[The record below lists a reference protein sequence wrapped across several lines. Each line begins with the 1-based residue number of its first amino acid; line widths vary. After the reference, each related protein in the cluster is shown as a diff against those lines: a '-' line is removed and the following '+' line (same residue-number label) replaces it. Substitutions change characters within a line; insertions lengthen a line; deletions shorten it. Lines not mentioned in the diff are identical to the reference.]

1 MSVAPVVRVRDVAYP
16 RLQVPDLDQMEA
28 YLMDFGMA
36 RAERRPG
43 VLFMRGV
50 GAAPYVHVIHEGPAA
65 LIGFAFEAAHRED
78 LDRLAAEPGFTP
90 VEALDGPGGGARTTV
105 RDPIGLLVEV
115 VHGIAPVAVRGS
127 LDPRPL
133 NMGQAF
139 QRIGVT
145 QRIKSGP
152 SRIKR
157 FGHLALNV
165 PDPAAAVAWYQE
177 RFGLVVSDRV
187 NLAPGMP
194 VAIFTRCDKGAE
206 PADHHS
212 MLFASHMASGGVSG
226 LNHLSWEVCDIDDV
240 QAGREHLAAK
250 GRTHEW
256 GVGRHLL
263 GSQVFD
269 YWRDPWG
276 HIHEH
281 WTDGDQF
288 DVSVPAG
295 DHSIDIGAVSQWG
308 PNMPSTFGR
317 TLPPQTPAS
326 PGPAAR

>member
-1 MSVAPVVRVRDVAYP
+1 MSTQPIIRVRDVAFP
-16 RLQVPDLDQMEA
+16 RLQVPDLDQMESF
-28 YLMDFGMA
+28 LMDFGMV
-36 RAERRPG
+36 RAERRSD
-43 VLFMRGV
+43 VLYMRSAGT
-50 GAAPYVHVIHEGPAA
+50 APYVHVTHQGEPAF
-65 LIGFAFEAAHRED
+65 LGFAFSVGSRAD
-78 LDRLAAEPGFTP
+78 LDSLAASPGFTP
-90 VEALDGPGGGARTTV
+90 VEAIDAPGGGWKTSTV
-105 RDPIGLLVEV
+105 DTVGHVVEAV
-115 VHGIAPVAVRGS
+115 FGFEPVTPLS
-127 LDPRPL
+127 DLSPRPL
-133 NMGQAF
+133 NMGETF
-139 QRIGVT
+139 QRIGAT

-157 FGHLALNV
+157 FGHLAMNV
-165 PDPAAAVAWYQE
+165 PDPVAALAWYHA
-177 RFGLVVSDRV
+177 RFGLIASDRV

-212 MLFASHMASGGVSG
+212 ILFASNMSSGGVSG

-250 GRTHEW
+250 GRSHEW

-288 DVSVPAG
+288 DASAPTG
-295 DHSIDIGAVSQWG
+295 DHSIDMGAVSQWG
-308 PNMPSTFGR
+308 PNMPSSFGR
-317 TLPPQTPAS
+317 TIPPIPRSKSA
-326 PGPAAR
+326 